1 MRFTFA
7 RLSTA
12 LVLSVVGCHHA
23 AEHGLVDAGPVV
35 GADMAVTPVQDAGP
49 PVSTDMSGPLVLSPL
64 NQVITIAPGATTP
77 GVNFTATVN
86 GIGVDPAWTIDR
98 GEIGQIIVGTGA
110 FSPAG
115 TLGGKATITATYQ
128 GETASTSVTVVIAQ
142 TQNGDPAY
150 PPTVDAGAG
159 GYGGVG
165 GGGPAGGAS
174 PTQTGVLTGTPTAPD
189 TAVHILYPYDGTVW
203 PRGLLAPLIAWD
215 PSANHTF
222 DAVLIKLHEANFDY
236 TGTFAANATPFIN
249 IPIPDDVWHTLSYSN
264 NGQGDDVSVSLTF
277 EDTKSGTPTAI
288 GPYTMTWHIAPGTL
302 KGTVY
307 YNSYGT
313 ALVADPTNP
322 ANVGNSGEP
331 SCATTDTIAN
341 CTAAKPV
348 RTGPQF
354 GAATLAI
361 KPGDTAPSVVAGTY
375 SANMTGCRVCH
386 SVSANGSTLLTQHG
400 DNYDVSSLFQLTNSN
415 AQVPVAGT
423 GHAFPALAPDGS
435 WFMSDSG
442 AMING
447 DSKSEAWTAA
457 GVLMATQP
465 TLPWDSFKAALPVFS
480 PDGKHLSFNY
490 QSSTTSGTTTSDGKS
505 MAVLDYD
512 AATTTFSNFRLL
524 DEPAKGVDSWSSF
537 LPTSDAVV
545 FEHEITSTHFGYT
558 WQGGT
563 GELMWS
569 TTASAAPVAL
579 AQLNGAGYLPSFGAH
594 TGAADATLNYEPTV
608 NPVVSGGYA
617 WVVFTSRRLYANIAT
632 IDAKSSDPRLYHWL
646 DKTQYTPKKLWVAAI
661 DLNAPAGTDPSH
673 PAFYLPGQEL
683 IAGNA
688 RGFWTV
694 DPCHAD
700 GTSCESGDECCGGYC
715 RPPVSGGDGGTG
727 LICTDQQP
735 SCSQEFEKCTVDS
748 DCCGVSDGFT
758 CINGLC
764 SNNHPIS

>member
-1 MRFTFA
+1 MRFPLA
-7 RLSTA
+7 RWTA
-12 LVLSVVGCHHA
+12 VFLFSFYGAGCSHSPG
-23 AEHGLVDAGPVV
+23 HGGFDGGSPAV
-35 GADMAVTPVQDAGP
+35 GADMAAAPVQDGSAP
-49 PVSTDMSGPLVLSPL
+49 TSFDQSGPLVVSPL

-86 GIGVDPAWTIDR
+86 GLGVDPAWTIDR
-98 GEIGQIIVGTGA
+98 GEIGAIVVGTGA
-110 FSPAG
+110 FTPAG

-128 GETASTSVTVVIAQ
+128 GETASTTVTVIIAQ

-165 GGGPAGGAS
+165 GAGPAGGAS
-174 PTQTGVLTGTPTAPD
+174 TGQTGVLTGAPTAPD
-189 TAVHILYPYDGTVW
+189 SAVHILYPYDGTVW
-203 PRGLLAPLIAWD
+203 PRGILAPLIAWD

-222 DAVLIKLHEANFDY
+222 DAVLVKLHEANFDY

-249 IPIPDDVWHTLSYSN
+249 LPIPADVWNTLSYSN
-264 NGQGDDVSVSLTF
+264 NGQGDDVAVSLTF
-277 EDTKSGTPTAI
+277 EDTKSGTPTAL

-313 ALVADPTNP
+313 ALVVDPTNP

-331 SCATTDTIAN
+331 SCATSDTIAN
-341 CTAAKPV
+341 CTASTPV

-361 KPGDTAPSVVAGTY
+361 KPGDTAPTVVAGSY
-375 SANMTGCRVCH
+375 SSTASGQKMTGCRVCH

-400 DNYDVSSLFQLTNSN
+400 DNYDVSSLFQLTNSDT
-415 AQVPVAGT
+415 QVSVAGT
-423 GHAFPALAPDGS
+423 GHAFPALSPDGS

-447 DSKSEAWTAA
+447 DSKSEAWTSA

-490 QSSTTSGTTTSDGKS
+490 QSSTTAGTTTNDGKS

-512 AATTTFSNFRLL
+512 PTTMTFSNFRQL
-524 DEPAKGVDSWSSF
+524 DEPTKGVDSWSSF

-569 TTASAAPVAL
+569 TTATASPIAL
-579 AQLNGAGYLPSFGAH
+579 AQLNGAGYLPSYGAH

-617 WVVFTSRRLYANIAT
+617 WVVFTSRRLYA
-632 IDAKSSDPRLYHWL
+632 
-646 DKTQYTPKKLWVAAI
+646 
-661 DLNAPAGTDPSH
+661 
-673 PAFYLPGQEL
+673 
-683 IAGNA
+683 
-688 RGFWTV
+688 
-694 DPCHAD
+694 
-700 GTSCESGDECCGGYC
+700 
-715 RPPVSGGDGGTG
+715 
-727 LICTDQQP
+727 
-735 SCSQEFEKCTVDS
+735 
-748 DCCGVSDGFT
+748 
-758 CINGLC
+758 
-764 SNNHPIS
+764 